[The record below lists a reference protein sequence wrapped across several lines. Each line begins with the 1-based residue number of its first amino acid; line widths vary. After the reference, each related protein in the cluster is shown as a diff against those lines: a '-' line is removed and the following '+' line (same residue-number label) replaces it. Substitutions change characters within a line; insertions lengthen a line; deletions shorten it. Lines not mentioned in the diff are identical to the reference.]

1 MARDILVTVRGKQ
14 INQKEPED
22 TNTSEIVTNGKFH
35 SKDENFFISYS
46 TIEEDKSVTNNRI
59 KVEKDKIEVI
69 KKGSINSKMVFKKGQ
84 KNLTNYVTTFGTIE
98 IRVITNNILIKETD
112 AGLQIDLDYVLE
124 FTRDYKYD
132 CKINV
137 GVQYK

>member
-84 KNLTNYVTTFGTIE
+84 KKFNKLCNHFWNY
-98 IRVITNNILIKETD
+98 RN
-112 AGLQIDLDYVLE
+112 
-124 FTRDYKYD
+124 
-132 CKINV
+132 
-137 GVQYK
+137 

>member
-1 MARDILVTVRGKQ
+1 
-14 INQKEPED
+14 
-22 TNTSEIVTNGKFH
+22 
-35 SKDENFFISYS
+35 
-46 TIEEDKSVTNNRI
+46 
-59 KVEKDKIEVI
+59 
-69 KKGSINSKMVFKKGQ
+69 MVFKKDQ